1 MRTHHLAAS
10 ALTLLLCFLLC
21 GCATAPSRKHALLL
35 ASGDEGH
42 YWKNLIE
49 GAQDAAADNGWE
61 LNVQILSPE

>member
-10 ALTLLLCFLLC
+10 ALTLLLCLLLC

-35 ASGDEGH
+35 ASGDEGY

-49 GAQDAAADNGWE
+49 GAQKRMFLKRFPMRTAA
-61 LNVQILSPE
+61 PT